1 VTIHSASHSAI
12 PVSRAKEANPAPPAS
27 VLAADQE
34 LQLLCRRYGYSGDRR
49 SVERWP
55 VDRPL
60 EGWLQLEG
68 EGGAAFPLILID
80 FSTAGVVVAF
90 SMHRFVWPGQ
100 CGDLITQS
108 HGAGC
113 CHRPVCCR
121 WQRFHGR
128 NRELRCA
135 GLGFL
140 LAA

>member
-1 VTIHSASHSAI
+1 MTIHPAGHSAI
-12 PVSRAKEANPAPPAS
+12 PVSRPKEANPPPPAS
-27 VLAADQE
+27 VSAADQE
-34 LQLLCRRYGYSGDRR
+34 LQLLCKLYGHSRDRR
-49 SVERWP
+49 SMERWP

-68 EGGAAFPLILID
+68 AGGAAFPLILID

-90 SMHRFVWPGQ
+90 SMHRFVWLGQ

-121 WQRFHGR
+121 WQRFHSR

-140 LAA
+140 LPA